1 MLVNTDQKH
10 LKNLDA
16 FHVIHTFQNSRRRL
30 GWVTKRNET
39 NSMSQSQYRND
50 VILTNYDIYH

>member
-1 MLVNTDQKH
+1 MLVNTDQNH
-10 LKNLDA
+10 LKTLDA
-16 FHVIHTFQNSRRRL
+16 FHVIHTFQNSRRL

-39 NSMSQSQYRND
+39 NGMSQNQYRND

>member
-16 FHVIHTFQNSRRRL
+16 FHVIHTFQNSRRL
-30 GWVTKRNET
+30 GSVTKRNET

-50 VILTNYDIYH
+50 AILTNYDIYH